1 MASTAPTAEQIRLI
15 VAHFKECADEATDED
30 FRALMLNT
38 VAELEAIAA
47 KIDAGEPIDP
57 SADRAA

>member
-1 MASTAPTAEQIRLI
+1 MALTAPSAAQIRLI
-15 VAHFKECADEATDED
+15 IAHFKECADEATDGD

-47 KIDAGEPIDP
+47 EIEAGAPLDP
-57 SADRAA
+57 RADHAA